1 MNVGLRPG
9 PSTLKG
15 CSYLEGGSSRLHPD
29 NANEWEPPAASNA
42 GSASTVSNP
51 SYSGSSG
58 RPHSRHTKATS
69 VDSDYPPLSSRRSE
83 ESCRSTTFGQTS
95 SSPGISPVMTDFNI
109 YDYISSDDESFTT
122 ERKPRRP
129 LAEGEEDLLFKP
141 GYGTSGAALPGLSDG
156 LPGLSQAVVEDPC
169 PSPIIRDT
177 RSVSLNS
184 TLPDYEDDLDAVDL
198 LDVEGDNISV
208 DRDLPTT
215 FLRHTRNVFEFEK
228 GSTLGRKRNHSR
240 PVIKKAISTSNTEAS
255 LVSGDSEY
263 YTPPATSNEMYMYDE
278 EPTLRRGLQRL
289 SAFGTWHG
297 RDFVAPE
304 SVDPHAKKD
313 DPALGEPENKEK
325 EVVDTKKVDISSA
338 IRARKVAKAQKRA
351 EHAMN
356 NRQKRLTRTFGNLEQ
371 EISALLRMQQDQ
383 DDLNDETE
391 RVWPIVKE
399 AEDIGVTVD

>member
-1 MNVGLRPG
+1 
-9 PSTLKG
+9 
-15 CSYLEGGSSRLHPD
+15 
-29 NANEWEPPAASNA
+29 
-42 GSASTVSNP
+42 
-51 SYSGSSG
+51 
-58 RPHSRHTKATS
+58 
-69 VDSDYPPLSSRRSE
+69 
-83 ESCRSTTFGQTS
+83 
-95 SSPGISPVMTDFNI
+95 MTDFNI

-129 LAEGEEDLLFKP
+129 LAEGEEDLLFKA

-156 LPGLSQAVVEDPC
+156 LPGLSQTVVEDPC

-184 TLPDYEDDLDAVDL
+184 TLPDYEDDLDAVDP
-198 LDVEGDNISV
+198 LDVEGDNVSV

-215 FLRHTRNVFEFEK
+215 FLRHMKNVFEFEK
-228 GSTLGRKRNHSR
+228 GSTLGRKRDPCR
-240 PVIKKAISTSNTEAS
+240 QVIKKAISTSNTEAS

-263 YTPPATSNEMYMYDE
+263 YTPPATSNEMYMYNE

-304 SVDPHAKKD
+304 PVGPHANKD
-313 DPALGEPENKEK
+313 EPALEDSDNKEK
-325 EVVDTKKVDISSA
+325 EVADKKKVDISSA
-338 IRARKVAKAQKRA
+338 FRARKVAKAQKRA

-371 EISALLRMQQDQ
+371 EISALLRMQNQDQ
-383 DDLNDETE
+383 DDLDDETE
-391 RVWPIVKE
+391 RGRPIIRE
-399 AEDIGVTVD
+399 AEVIGVTAD